1 MCVRQTI
8 SYNHYRKNT
17 KTKKKTNHAA
27 LGIFFETSFGLSGW
41 CTSMEMF
48 LAVNFSMS
56 PVVAP
61 QKTQTNLERF
71 RGRDVEDRNQR
82 PAPSMLRKRLQCF
95 KNIMTHDSC
104 HYCLLDL
111 KKLFKKK
118 SNSNYPPSNSC
129 ILKSCWTTILHE
141 TWVVS
146 ILSLRYNIH
155 IQWLGS
161 TWNTTPGRSQTN
173 CCSRPATFTKA
184 TAVLPKS

>member
-1 MCVRQTI
+1 MCVLGKPFPT
-8 SYNHYRKNT
+8 T
-17 KTKKKTNHAA
+17 TTEKTTKKTNQAA

-71 RGRDVEDRNQR
+71 RGRDVEDRHQR

-104 HYCLLDL
+104 HYCLLDF
-111 KKLFKKK
+111 KKLFKK
-118 SNSNYPPSNSC
+118 SHILPSFQLMY
-129 ILKSCWTTILHE
+129 LKKL
-141 TWVVS
+141 
-146 ILSLRYNIH
+146 LD
-155 IQWLGS
+155 
-161 TWNTTPGRSQTN
+161 NTS
-173 CCSRPATFTKA
+173 A
-184 TAVLPKS
+184 